1 MKNFSGLLSFFNVR
15 RKRSELLS
23 FWLTNSLFRYI
34 QCMSGSR
41 LNLRWTTSRQF
52 QEMWSFQWWSADR
65 GFKPKAGKWWTKGG
79 VGSRHQQTQ
88 KKLYCVSLRLHS
100 LRWILQSRKKSD
112 KSDILLYV
120 KGFSVKLLL
129 FDKNL
134 CFFYQSYTWRV
145 TSYKKVHFFNEKESI
160 LLKIKFQ

>member
-88 KKLYCVSLRLHS
+88 KKLYCVSFRLHS

-112 KSDILLYV
+112 KVPFYCMLRVSLSNYFFLIKICVFLSVLHLEGNILQ
-120 KGFSVKLLL
+120 KST
-129 FDKNL
+129 
-134 CFFYQSYTWRV
+134 FF
-145 TSYKKVHFFNEKESI
+145 
-160 LLKIKFQ
+160 